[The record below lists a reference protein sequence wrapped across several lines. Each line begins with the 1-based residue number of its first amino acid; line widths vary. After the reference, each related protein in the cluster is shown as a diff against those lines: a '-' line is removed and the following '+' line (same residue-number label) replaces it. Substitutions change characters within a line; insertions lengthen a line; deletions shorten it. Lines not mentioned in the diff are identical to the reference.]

1 MAATYQGT
9 QYTQQQFFQKQ
20 EEVPVEISPK
30 DPSLQPLRNFGQI
43 SGIHTGLAKNID
55 YAGYKQPTPVQKWGI
70 PLLLS
75 GKDVMA
81 CAQTG
86 SGKTAFYLFPPIN
99 TLMYEGRRNDQNPA
113 VLIMAPTRELC
124 VQIYEECEKFIYESP
139 LRVAILYGGTE
150 MKHSFNQLQRG
161 VDVLVATP
169 GRLQDLIDRKAVGMR
184 SIRTLILDEADRM
197 LDMGFEPQIRKIVEK
212 CGMPRNRQTVMTS
225 ATFPDEVQ
233 HMATD
238 FMDQYVFLAV
248 GRVGGAV
255 DTIKQRLIWV
265 EDEEKE
271 AYVLGLLLHQQRV
284 GLTLVFVNTKQM
296 AVDLER
302 FLGKVG
308 LHTGTIHGDK
318 TQNQREEA
326 LNAFKQGRLQI
337 LIATD
342 VAARGLDIPDVA
354 FVIQYDLAMSKDDYV
369 HRIGRTGRIGRSGLA
384 IGFMNNRNKGLATD
398 LIAILNDSN
407 VKAPP
412 FLVGMAISTGNYD
425 PNATA
430 KEAYGGQDV
439 RLGMKKGFMTKEQ
452 KQEALKFGNFD
463 KDAYGEGS
471 AAKAQEVAETAGPA
485 NVGSYDASGPGKGK
499 GGKKGKGK
507 GGKNTAYESN
517 NFNQFSAPP
526 PPPPVEKGSGKGGK
540 GGNVD
545 AFTAPP
551 PSQKP
556 FNPASRGLQG
566 MVPLP
571 GRVFQ

>member
-1 MAATYQGT
+1 MASYQGT
-9 QYTQQQFFQKQ
+9 NFTQQQFFEKQ
-20 EEVPVEISPK
+20 EEVPVEISPE
-30 DPSLQPLRNFGQI
+30 DPSLQPLRNFSEI
-43 SGIHTGLAKNID
+43 SGIHVGLAKNID
-55 YAGYKQPTPVQKWGI
+55 FAGYQQPTPVQKWGI
-70 PLLLS
+70 PLLLK

-124 VQIYEECEKFIYESP
+124 VQIYEEAEKFIYESP

-150 MKHSFNQLQRG
+150 MKHSFSQLSRG

-169 GRLQDLIDRKAVGMR
+169 GRLQDLIDRKAVSMR
-184 SIRTLILDEADRM
+184 SIKTLILDEADRM

-212 CGMPRNRQTVMTS
+212 CGMPRQRQTVMTS

-233 HMATD
+233 HLATD
-238 FMDQYVFLAV
+238 FMSSYVFIAV

-271 AYVLGLLLHQQRV
+271 AYVLGLLLHQHKI

-302 FLGKVG
+302 FLSKIGVK
-308 LHTGTIHGDK
+308 TGTIHGDK

-326 LNAFKQGRLQI
+326 LFSFKQGRLQI

-342 VAARGLDIPDVA
+342 VAARGLDIPNVA
-354 FVIQYDLAMSKDDYV
+354 MVIQYDLAMSKDDYV
-369 HRIGRTGRIGRSGLA
+369 HRIGRTGRIGRSGLS
-384 IGFMNNRNKGLATD
+384 IGFINNRNKGLAAD
-398 LIAILNDSN
+398 LIAILNDSK
-407 VKAPP
+407 VPPPP

-430 KEAYGGQDV
+430 ETKYGGQDV
-439 RLGMKKGFMTKEQ
+439 RLGMKKGFMTAEQ
-452 KQEALKFGNFD
+452 KKEARKFGDFD
-463 KDAYGEGS
+463 KDAYGEGC
-471 AAKAQEVAETAGPA
+471 ADKAQEIAETVGPQ
-485 NVGSYDASGPGKGK
+485 NVGIYDSSMPGKGNKGGKGK
-499 GGKKGKGK
+499 GGKGK
-507 GGKNTAYESN
+507 GGKQFSESN
-517 NFNQFSAPP
+517 FDQFTAPP
-526 PPPPVEKGSGKGGK
+526 PPPPMDKGSKGGFNK
-540 GGNVD
+540 GGD
-545 AFTAPP
+545 SFGGPP
-551 PSQKP
+551 QQNQ
-556 FNPASRGLQG
+556 FNPNARGLAG
-566 MVPLP
+566 MKPLP
-571 GRVFQ
+571 GRTYQ